1 LNRPE
6 KGRFFIAGRTQVP
19 AGIRGVFERLGLIM
33 YAIIVDGG
41 RQYKVTEGQELV
53 IDYRDASSGDAVQ
66 FDQVVAYSNG
76 SKLKLGEPTVGG
88 ATVTAKVLGVLQGPK
103 LTVQKFRRRK
113 TYRRKTGHRQLY
125 TKVQIEKITAGK

>member
-1 LNRPE
+1 
-6 KGRFFIAGRTQVP
+6 
-19 AGIRGVFERLGLIM
+19 M
-33 YAIIVDGG
+33 YAIIIDGG

-53 IDYRDASSGDAVQ
+53 IDYRDVSSGDPLK

-76 SKLKLGEPTVGG
+76 MALTLGEPTLGG
-88 ATVTAKVLGVLQGPK
+88 AVVTAKVLGVTQGPK

-125 TKVQIEKITAGK
+125 TKVQIEKITAG